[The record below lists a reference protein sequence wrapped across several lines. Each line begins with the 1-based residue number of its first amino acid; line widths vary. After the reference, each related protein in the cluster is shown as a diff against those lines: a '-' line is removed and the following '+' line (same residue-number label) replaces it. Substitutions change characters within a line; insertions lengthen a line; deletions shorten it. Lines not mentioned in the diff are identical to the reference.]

1 MRRRE
6 ERLDVMRQGRWVV
19 GFMLVVAGLFGTDAL
34 AAERMDQ
41 GPASPEQNWQLGFSP
56 SYSSGKFGTNT
67 TSSFFYAP
75 LSIRRMFKDGDV
87 TLVIPFVAA
96 TSDGRTTLVGGA
108 ATRIDDNPHSGSGGG
123 GGGTPDDGGCSGKDS
138 NVSGKFR
145 TCGTTSRLP
154 GQKVTTA
161 GFGDLILKGRYYVVE
176 ETDYMPLIA
185 VTGRMK
191 LPTASASQGL
201 GTGAFDYGGGVE
213 VSKMLGAK
221 WIVFLDGGYNVIG
234 DPDGINFQNQHW
246 YDAGAGYYFA
256 KDLLVSAYYE
266 EYRAIARGF
275 VNAKD
280 VFIATNY
287 TASSAWRFSGGVTVG
302 LSDGAP
308 AYGVTVGTSYRF

>member
-1 MRRRE
+1 MAKWK
-6 ERLDVMRQGRWVV
+6 MAVV
-19 GFMLVVAGLFGTDAL
+19 GTLLGMAGWGNQVY
-34 AAERMDQ
+34 AADKLDQ
-41 GPASPEQNWQLGFSP
+41 GPVPSEQNWQVGFAP

-67 TSSFFYAP
+67 TSTFFYAP
-75 LSIRRMFKDGDV
+75 VSIRRLFKDGDV
-87 TLVIPFVAA
+87 TLVIPFVTA
-96 TSDGRTTLVGGA
+96 TSDGRTTLVGGT

-123 GGGTPDDGGCSGKDS
+123 TADDGGCSGKDS

-161 GFGDLILKGRYYVVE
+161 GLGDIILKGRYYVVE
-176 ETDYMPLIA
+176 EKDYLPLIA

-191 LPTASASQGL
+191 MPTASADQGL
-201 GTGAFDYGGGVE
+201 GTGAFDYGAGLE
-213 VSKMLGAK
+213 ISKMLGEK
-221 WIVFLDGGYNVIG
+221 WIAFLDGGYNVIG

-246 YDAGAGYYFA
+246 YDVGAGYYVT
-256 KDLLVSAYYE
+256 KDLLCSAYYE

-275 VNAKD
+275 VNARD

-302 LSDGAP
+302 LSDGSP
-308 AYGVTVGTSYRF
+308 AYALTVGPSYRF

>member
-1 MRRRE
+1 MMAKKWAGV
-6 ERLDVMRQGRWVV
+6 LIGVMVL
-19 GFMLVVAGLFGTDAL
+19 MGLWGVDGQ
-34 AAERMDQ
+34 AADKADQ
-41 GPASPEQNWQLGFSP
+41 GPLLPEQNWQLGFTP

-75 LSIRRMFKDGDV
+75 LSIRRIFKDGDV
-87 TLVIPFVAA
+87 TLVIPFVTA
-96 TSDGRTTLVGGA
+96 TSDGRTTLVGGT
-108 ATRIDDNPHSGSGGG
+108 ATRVDDNGGG
-123 GGGTPDDGGCSGKDS
+123 GGSNDDGGCSGKGQSGSGS
-138 NVSGKFR
+138 NRV
-145 TCGTTSRLP
+145 CGTTTRAA

-161 GFGDLILKGRYYVVE
+161 GLGDIILKGRYYVVE
-176 ETDYMPLIA
+176 EKDYMPLIA

-201 GTGAFDYGGGVE
+201 GTGAFDYGAGIE
-213 VSKMLGAK
+213 ISKLLGEK
-221 WIVFLDGGYNVIG
+221 WIAFMDGGYNVIG

-246 YDAGAGYYFA
+246 YDVGAGYYVT
-256 KDLLVSAYYE
+256 KELLCSAYYE

-275 VNAKD
+275 VNARD

-308 AYGVTVGTSYRF
+308 AYALTVGTSYRF